1 MDLTKNTLINKLKQQ
16 LKRLEQD
23 VLQHDSQLPK
33 TQQKMLLD
41 VERFNS
47 ALFIQSGAKLFPC
60 IEQIAKNINQLEKQL
75 SFKQT
80 SQALIYQCQRIQDQ
94 FTAVKRALQATS
106 LDVKTAQHTKTIK
119 RKLAIKRHQ
128 LAHQDSGFNW
138 IASTVMQNS
147 HKLYEE
153 LNKHLNWQKKMQ
165 YKIDILQS
173 NLTQCHKN
181 EKITLQNDILLLHR
195 RLGKCCQAIT
205 YIEERI
211 QLFERPNKN
220 RNY

>member
-1 MDLTKNTLINKLKQQ
+1 MTTNQLINTLKQQ

-41 VERFNS
+41 IERFNS

-60 IEQIAKNINQLEKQL
+60 IEQIKKNIQQLEKQL
-75 SFKQT
+75 SVNLA
-80 SQALIYQCQRIQDQ
+80 SQAMLYHCEKIQDQ
-94 FTAVKRALQATS
+94 FTAVKRALKATT
-106 LDVKTAQHTKTIK
+106 LDIKTAQYKKTVK
-119 RKLAIKRHQ
+119 RKQAIKRNQ
-128 LAHQDSGFNW
+128 AAHQDSGFNW
-138 IASTVMQNS
+138 IASNVMQNS

-153 LNKHLNWQKKMQ
+153 LNKHLDWQNKMQ
-165 YKIDILQS
+165 YKIELLQS
-173 NLTQCHKN
+173 QLANCHKN
-181 EKITLQNDILLLHR
+181 DKIDRQNDILLLHR
-195 RLGKCCQAIT
+195 RLGKCRQAIT

>member
-1 MDLTKNTLINKLKQQ
+1 MTKNELMNKLKQQ

-33 TQQKMLLD
+33 TQQTMLLD
-41 VERFNS
+41 IERFNRS
-47 ALFIQSGAKLFPC
+47 LFIQSGAKLFPC
-60 IEQIAKNINQLEKQL
+60 IEQIAKNINQLEKQFT
-75 SFKQT
+75 FKLAQQ
-80 SQALIYQCQRIQDQ
+80 SMLYHCQRIQDQ
-94 FTAVKRALQATS
+94 FTAVKRALQATN
-106 LDVKTAQHTKTIK
+106 LDIKTAQHKKTIK
-119 RKLAIKRHQ
+119 RKMAVKRHQ
-128 LAHQDSGFNW
+128 LAHQESGFNW
-138 IASTVMQNS
+138 IASNVMQNS

-173 NLTQCHKN
+173 ELAHCHKN
-181 EKITLQNDILLLHR
+181 DKMTRQNEILLLHR
-195 RLGKCCQAIT
+195 RLGKCRQAIT

-211 QLFERPNKN
+211 QLYERPNKN